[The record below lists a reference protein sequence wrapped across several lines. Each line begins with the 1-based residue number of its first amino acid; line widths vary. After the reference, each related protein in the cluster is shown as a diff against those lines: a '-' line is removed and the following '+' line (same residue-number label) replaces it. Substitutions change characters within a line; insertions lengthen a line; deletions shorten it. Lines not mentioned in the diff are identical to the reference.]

1 MTAAGFVLAF
11 AVAVLCGWALI
22 PWLAKL
28 GARQTVSAD
37 APARHSAKQGTP
49 TMGGIAILG
58 GLSVPVVVEALLVP
72 HHRLGLVLLG
82 LTLAFGGIGFW
93 DDLLIAR
100 RGKNLGLKARHKL
113 ALQFLCAGAFVAWLA
128 TAHFERGLGPGG
140 RVTVLRLWDD
150 VDLGMWYYPLAALMI
165 VGLSNAVNLA
175 DGLDGLAAGVCA
187 LVALGIVPVI
197 FAPVTSAMGS
207 LSLFGTSIAGA
218 CCGFLWYNAH
228 PARVFMGD
236 TGSLALGAALG
247 GMAVL
252 GKAEVP
258 LQFMA
263 VIPWAAIVSVMVQ
276 VGVFRYRAWRHGL
289 EYARAHRVFLRTP
302 IHHHFEELGWPETL
316 IVARFW
322 LITASAVASTLAA
335 LRWR

>member
-11 AVAVLCGWALI
+11 AAAVLTGWALI
-22 PWLAKL
+22 PWLARV
-28 GARQTVSAD
+28 GIRQTVSAD

-49 TMGGIAILG
+49 TMGGIAILA
-58 GLSVPVVVEALLVP
+58 GLSVPTVIEALVAP
-72 HHRLGLVLLG
+72 HHWPSLVLLG

-113 ALQFLCAGAFVAWLA
+113 ALQFVFAAVFVAWLA
-128 TAHFERGLGPGG
+128 LADFGRGGQPAG
-140 RVTVLRLWDD
+140 RVTVLRLWED
-150 VDLGMWYYPLAALMI
+150 VDLGVWYYPLAALMI

-187 LVALGIVPVI
+187 LAFVGLAAIVA
-197 FAPVTSAMGS
+197 APAASPMGS
-207 LSLFGTSIAGA
+207 LALFGSSAAGA
-218 CCGFLWYNAH
+218 CCGFLWYNAP

-258 LQFMA
+258 VQFMA
-263 VIPWAAIVSVMVQ
+263 AIPWAAVFSVIVQ
-276 VGVFRYRAWRHGL
+276 VGVFRYRAWRYGL
-289 EYARAHRVFLRTP
+289 EYARTHRVFRRTP
-302 IHHHFEELGWPETL
+302 IHHHFEELGWPETQ

-322 LITASAVASTLAA
+322 LITASAVASTLAVV
-335 LRWR
+335 RWR